1 MDVHVGLWILFGV
14 VVTIA
19 LAVDMGLKS
28 HQGAHVVSFR
38 EASIWSIFWV
48 TLALAF
54 AGIVHGT
61 LGPERA
67 FEFIAAYLIEK
78 SLSVDNMFVFIMIFK
93 YFSVPDQYQHRVLH
107 WGIIGAIIMRC
118 IIIFAGVALLDKFH
132 WMLYVFGAFL
142 VFTALKMFRDNPED
156 AHPEKNPVL
165 KLFQRFMPFTT
176 KLDNHHFL
184 TKLDGRQFG
193 TPLLAALLVVEMSD
207 LIFAIDSIPA
217 VLAISK
223 DPFIVFSSNILAIL
237 GLRALYFLIHGL
249 IGYFR
254 YLRFGLALVLLFI
267 GAKMLFAHYLKIPI
281 GISLGVVGMVL
292 ATSVLLSIVIK
303 DKSMPHPKEPAAG
316 E

>member
-1 MDVHVGLWILFGV
+1 MDVVHIWLWVLFV
-14 VVTIA
+14 VIVAIA
-19 LAVDMGLKS
+19 LGVDMGLKS
-28 HQGAHVVSFR
+28 HRGAHHVSFR
-38 EASIWSIFWV
+38 EASIWSILWV

-67 FEFIAAYLIEK
+67 FEFLAAYLIEK

-93 YFSVPDQYQHRVLH
+93 YFSVPDQYQHRVLK
-107 WGIIGAIIMRC
+107 WGIIGAIVMRC
-118 IIIFAGVALLDKFH
+118 VIIFTGVALLEMFH

-142 VFTALKMFRDNPED
+142 IFTGLKMFRDNPED
-156 AHPEKNPVL
+156 VHPENNAIL
-165 KLFQRFMPFTT
+165 KVFKKFMPFTN
-176 KLDNHHFL
+176 KLDDHHFV
-184 TKLDGRQFG
+184 TRIEGRQFA

-223 DPFIVFSSNILAIL
+223 DPFVIFSSNILAIL

-254 YLRFGLALVLLFI
+254 YLRFGLAIVLLFI
-267 GAKMLFAHYLKIPI
+267 GVKMLLANIYKMPI
-281 GISLGVVGMVL
+281 GISLGVVGL
-292 ATSVLLSIVIK
+292 ILSFSVLLSIFIK
-303 DKSMPHPKEPAAG
+303 EKSEHPAKS
-316 E
+316 